1 MASLSGMTCQART
14 SYTEDEVLWGHRFL
28 PVMSLEEG
36 FFRVDYS
43 QFHNTFEV
51 PTPPYSVKEQDEKS
65 SLHSPG
71 PVLSPTLLDGHNRR
85 ERIFS
90 FDGDP
95 HAEEPGSKLPSK
107 LQRMSSKNGKEV
119 LKTGSTQPT
128 EKASSM
134 GDLPLRVQRLGSLVG
149 HVEAENQLQ
158 LKPLKLGSEAHTQ
171 SAEELDHHR
180 LVPIPAPAPGPSLNP
195 LPSSSVR
202 PEENLPPKL
211 RIMNADH
218 SMGLYFSHRDEH

>member
-149 HVEAENQLQ
+149 QVEAENQLQ
-158 LKPLKLGSEAHTQ
+158 LKPLKLGLEAHTQ

-218 SMGLYFSHRDEH
+218 